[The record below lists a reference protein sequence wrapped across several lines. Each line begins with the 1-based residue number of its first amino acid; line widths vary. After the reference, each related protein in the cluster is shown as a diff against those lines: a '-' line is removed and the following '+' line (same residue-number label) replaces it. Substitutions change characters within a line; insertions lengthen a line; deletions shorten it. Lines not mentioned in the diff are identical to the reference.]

1 MQQARL
7 KGLLHQYF
15 NNTISDA
22 DCIELLQY
30 LNASNPDELDNLI
43 DLELSALDEGPEFK
57 GKQSQAVLNRIKSD
71 LRFNTIS
78 GDREEAQPKIVK
90 FYQKRW
96 VQIAAVFLVFLTAGI
111 LVFNSK
117 STKTANQVTKNTK
130 QAIILP
136 GGNKA
141 VLTMEGGKTIL
152 LDSAANGLLA
162 KTSSGKVLKT
172 RSGQIIY
179 QALSSHQ
186 SGVAATDITY
196 NTLSTPKG
204 GEYQVVLPDGTKVW
218 LDAASSIS
226 YPIAFTGNERRVKLT
241 GQAYFEVAKNK
252 DKPFYVDINNAQVRV
267 LGTHFNISAYDDDNV
282 MTTTLLEGA
291 VQVTKNNS
299 LSLLKPGQQAAISSS
314 SDNIVV
320 SDAHIDDAMAWKN
333 GYFTF
338 DDDNITGIMR
348 KVSRWYNVDV
358 EYRGDYNGQKF
369 GGTFYRSKGIS
380 ELLTHLEKIG
390 KLHFKI
396 SGRRIIVM
404 E

>member
-30 LNASNPDELDNLI
+30 LNASDPDELDKLI
-43 DLELSALDEGPEFK
+43 DLELSVMDEGPEFK

-78 GDREEAQPKIVK
+78 GEREEVQPKIIK

-96 VQIAAVFLVFLTAGI
+96 LQIAAVFLVFLTAGI
-111 LVFNSK
+111 IVFNGK
-117 STKTANQVTKNTK
+117 KTKTANQVTKNTK
-130 QAIILP
+130 KAIILP

-141 VLTMEGGKTIL
+141 ILTMEGGKTIV
-152 LDSAANGLLA
+152 LDSAADGLLA
-162 KTSSGKVLKT
+162 KTSRGKVLKT

-179 QALSSHQ
+179 QALPSRQ
-186 SGVAATDITY
+186 SGVAVTDITY

-226 YPIAFTGNERRVKLT
+226 YPVAFTGNERRVKLT

-267 LGTHFNISAYDDDNV
+267 LGTHFNISAYKDDNV

-299 LSLLKPGQQAAISSS
+299 FSLLKPGQQAVINSS

-348 KVSRWYNVDV
+348 KVSRWYDVDV
-358 EYRGDYNGQKF
+358 EYRGNYNDKQF